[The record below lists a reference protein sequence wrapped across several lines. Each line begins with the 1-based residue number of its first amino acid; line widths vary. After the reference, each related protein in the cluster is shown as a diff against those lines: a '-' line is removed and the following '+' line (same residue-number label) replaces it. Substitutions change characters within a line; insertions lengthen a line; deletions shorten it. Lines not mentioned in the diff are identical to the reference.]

1 MRGGQKARKNLI
13 EYLSNSSV
21 NRIIGVAGRFGAD
34 EIVREI
40 AGSIRSSPSLPG
52 NRAPSE
58 GTTSPKTGAPAGATQ
73 KPAAL
78 LLPPIDEVKVTVT
91 AAVNAVIIRPARG
104 GGSGTGGWAVPTALG
119 VERDRVI
126 GERGEELVYRLELAR
141 LRAAGHSNPE
151 NQVVWTS
158 RCDPGADHDII
169 SLATDG
175 KPLWIEVKS
184 TMRADGSVVRAAYF
198 RV

>member
-1 MRGGQKARKNLI
+1 
-13 EYLSNSSV
+13 
-21 NRIIGVAGRFGAD
+21 
-34 EIVREI
+34 
-40 AGSIRSSPSLPG
+40 
-52 NRAPSE
+52 
-58 GTTSPKTGAPAGATQ
+58 
-73 KPAAL
+73 
-78 LLPPIDEVKVTVT
+78 VT

-104 GGSGTGGWAVPTALG
+104 GGSGTGGWAVPTALD

-184 TMRADGSVVRAAYF
+184 TMRADGSFVWSRAEFEKALREGDHYELWRLYQAHTVSPTVKAF
-198 RV
+198 CDPASLLRTSGAPITAEFASSIC